1 MAMLILMCISDS
13 LVLSKNFL
21 QGNVRDRRV
30 DTGEDRRVNTG
41 EGKDYASE
49 RERRKHRHLAEEKY
63 SRQMEV
69 LVTTMAIEKEVS
81 H

>member
-30 DTGEDRRVNTG
+30 DTGED
-41 EGKDYASE
+41 KDGASE

-69 LVTTMAIEKEVS
+69 SVMTMASEKEVS

>member
-1 MAMLILMCISDS
+1 MVMLILMCISDS

-30 DTGEDRRVNTG
+30 DTGE
-41 EGKDYASE
+41 GKDGASE

-69 LVTTMAIEKEVS
+69 SVMTMASEKEVS

>member
-1 MAMLILMCISDS
+1 MRLKHHGDVNFNVYFRLSS
-13 LVLSKNFL
+13 KSKNFL

-30 DTGEDRRVNTG
+30 DTGED
-41 EGKDYASE
+41 KDGASE

-69 LVTTMAIEKEVS
+69 SVMTMASEKEVS

>member
-13 LVLSKNFL
+13 LWLVLSKNFL

-30 DTGEDRRVNTG
+30 DTGE
-41 EGKDYASE
+41 GKDGASE

-69 LVTTMAIEKEVS
+69 SVTTMAIEKEVS